1 MDNQIS
7 PTIFPNRS
15 SPKSEK
21 SKENQMKLKKK
32 KKKLKKNGGMHVIE
46 NNLPKEESDQR
57 KSKQIQHQLEYIV
70 FDYQSFQTFGNDR
83 MKIRHRHSLQGSQ
96 EIGHTQ

>member
-7 PTIFPNRS
+7 PTMFPNRS

-21 SKENQMKLKKK
+21 SKENQMKLKK

-57 KSKQIQHQLEYIV
+57 KRK
-70 FDYQSFQTFGNDR
+70 
-83 MKIRHRHSLQGSQ
+83 
-96 EIGHTQ
+96 